1 MRMKR
6 NTISIGIAVAL
17 IGLGSFSAY
26 HFAYADKQQEVT
38 QNQQFPTV
46 IVSHPAIEN
55 ITEWQQYAGRFV
67 AVNNVDIRSRV
78 SGYLEKI
85 HFKDGDIV
93 NKGDLLF
100 SIDPRPFKAEVSI
113 AKATVEEREA
123 TLALAK
129 TDSTRSIELYKTH
142 AVSKQRV
149 DEDKAR
155 VKQAEAQLSAAKSR
169 LARAEL
175 DLDFTQITAPITGKI
190 DQHNVDIGN
199 LIRGDDENASP
210 LTNIVSLDP
219 IYVIFDVDQNT
230 FLNLTNNETKSFN
243 DVHSSSVRL
252 SIQGDTDTKYDA
264 KINFVSNSID
274 QQTGSIRLRAVVD
287 NNQGKFTPGLFARVE
302 LAKQEN
308 PQTILIP
315 EKALVLEQTD
325 YVVYVVNDE
334 DIVESRHV
342 EVGPIANGLRVIR
355 KGLNGDERVI
365 SGGLHHVAVGSKVA
379 IQSELALNP

>member
-1 MRMKR
+1 MRR

-26 HFAYADKQQEVT
+26 HFAYAEKQQEVT
-38 QNQQFPTV
+38 QNQQFPAV

-190 DQHNVDIGN
+190 DQHNVDVGN

-230 FLNLTNNETKSFN
+230 YLNLTNNETKSFN

-252 SIQGDTDTKYDA
+252 SLQGDTETKYDA

-287 NNQGKFTPGLFARVE
+287 NNQDKFTPGLFARVE
-302 LAKQEN
+302 LAKQQN

-325 YVVYVVNDE
+325 YVVYVVNHE

>member
-1 MRMKR
+1 MKR

-38 QNQQFPTV
+38 QNQQFPAV

-85 HFKDGDIV
+85 HFKDGDVV

-190 DQHNVDIGN
+190 DQHNVDVGN

-302 LAKQEN
+302 LAKQQN

-355 KGLNGDERVI
+355 KGLHGDERVI

>member
-1 MRMKR
+1 MKR

-38 QNQQFPTV
+38 QNQQFPAV

-190 DQHNVDIGN
+190 DQHNVDVGN

>member
-1 MRMKR
+1 MKR

-26 HFAYADKQQEVT
+26 HFAYAEKQQEVT
-38 QNQQFPTV
+38 QNQQFPAV
-46 IVSHPAIEN
+46 IVSLPAIEN

-190 DQHNVDIGN
+190 DQHNVDVGN

-219 IYVIFDVDQNT
+219 IYVYFDVDQNT
-230 FLNLTNNETKSFN
+230 YLNLTNNETKSFN
-243 DVHSSSVRL
+243 DVH
-252 SIQGDTDTKYDA
+252 
-264 KINFVSNSID
+264 
-274 QQTGSIRLRAVVD
+274 
-287 NNQGKFTPGLFARVE
+287 
-302 LAKQEN
+302 
-308 PQTILIP
+308 
-315 EKALVLEQTD
+315 
-325 YVVYVVNDE
+325 
-334 DIVESRHV
+334 
-342 EVGPIANGLRVIR
+342 
-355 KGLNGDERVI
+355 
-365 SGGLHHVAVGSKVA
+365 
-379 IQSELALNP
+379 

>member
-1 MRMKR
+1 MKR

-26 HFAYADKQQEVT
+26 HFAYAEKQQEVT
-38 QNQQFPTV
+38 QNQQFPAV
-46 IVSHPAIEN
+46 IVSHPAIDN

-85 HFKDGDIV
+85 HFQDGDIV

-190 DQHNVDIGN
+190 DQHNVDVGN

-230 FLNLTNNETKSFN
+230 YLNLKNNETKSLN

-302 LAKQEN
+302 LAKQQN

-365 SGGLHHVAVGSKVA
+365 SSGLHHVAVGSKVA

>member
-1 MRMKR
+1 MKR

-38 QNQQFPTV
+38 QNQQFPAV

-190 DQHNVDIGN
+190 DQHNVDVGN

-230 FLNLTNNETKSFN
+230 YLNLKNNETKSLN

-302 LAKQEN
+302 LAKQQN

-334 DIVESRHV
+334 DIVESGHV

>member
-1 MRMKR
+1 MKR

-26 HFAYADKQQEVT
+26 HFAYAEKQQEVT
-38 QNQQFPTV
+38 QNQQFPAV
-46 IVSHPAIEN
+46 IVSHPAIDN

-85 HFKDGDIV
+85 HFQDGDIV

-190 DQHNVDIGN
+190 DQHNVDVGN

-230 FLNLTNNETKSFN
+230 YLNLKNNETKSLN

-302 LAKQEN
+302 LAKQQN

-325 YVVYVVNDE
+325 YVVYVVNNE

-365 SGGLHHVAVGSKVA
+365 SSGLHHVAVGSKVA

>member
-1 MRMKR
+1 MKR

-38 QNQQFPTV
+38 QNQQFPAV

-55 ITEWQQYAGRFV
+55 ITEWQEYAGRFV

-190 DQHNVDIGN
+190 DQHNVDVGN

-230 FLNLTNNETKSFN
+230 YLNLKNNETKSLN

>member
-1 MRMKR
+1 MKR

-38 QNQQFPTV
+38 QNQQFPAV

-190 DQHNVDIGN
+190 DKHNVDVGN

-302 LAKQEN
+302 LAKQQN

-325 YVVYVVNDE
+325 YVVYVVNDK

>member
-1 MRMKR
+1 MKR

-38 QNQQFPTV
+38 QNQQFPAV

-190 DQHNVDIGN
+190 DQHNVDVGN

-243 DVHSSSVRL
+243 DVNSSSVRL
-252 SIQGDTDTKYDA
+252 SIKGDTDTKYDA

-365 SGGLHHVAVGSKVA
+365 SGGLHHVTVGSKVA

>member
-1 MRMKR
+1 M
-6 NTISIGIAVAL
+6 
-17 IGLGSFSAY
+17 
-26 HFAYADKQQEVT
+26 
-38 QNQQFPTV
+38 
-46 IVSHPAIEN
+46 
-55 ITEWQQYAGRFV
+55 
-67 AVNNVDIRSRV
+67 
-78 SGYLEKI
+78 
-85 HFKDGDIV
+85 
-93 NKGDLLF
+93 LF

-190 DQHNVDIGN
+190 DQHNVDVGN

-230 FLNLTNNETKSFN
+230 YLNLKNNETKSLN

-302 LAKQEN
+302 LAKQQN

>member
-1 MRMKR
+1 MKR

-38 QNQQFPTV
+38 QNQQFPAV

-190 DQHNVDIGN
+190 DQHNVDVGN

-302 LAKQEN
+302 LAKQQN

>member
-1 MRMKR
+1 MKR

-38 QNQQFPTV
+38 QNQQFPAV

-55 ITEWQQYAGRFV
+55 ITEWQEYAGRFV

-190 DQHNVDIGN
+190 DQHNVDVGN

>member
-1 MRMKR
+1 MKR

>member
-1 MRMKR
+1 MKR

-38 QNQQFPTV
+38 QNQQFPAV

-302 LAKQEN
+302 LAKQQN

>member
-1 MRMKR
+1 MKR

-38 QNQQFPTV
+38 QNQQFPAV

-113 AKATVEEREA
+113 TKATVEEREA

-190 DQHNVDIGN
+190 DQHNVDVGN

-230 FLNLTNNETKSFN
+230 YLNLKNNETKSLN

>member
-1 MRMKR
+1 MKR

-38 QNQQFPTV
+38 QNQQFPAV

-190 DQHNVDIGN
+190 DQHNVDVGN

-308 PQTILIP
+308 PQRILIP

>member
-1 MRMKR
+1 MKR

-38 QNQQFPTV
+38 QNQQFPAV

-85 HFKDGDIV
+85 HFKDGDVV

-190 DQHNVDIGN
+190 DQHNVDVGN

-230 FLNLTNNETKSFN
+230 FLNLRNNETKSFN

>member
-1 MRMKR
+1 MKR

-38 QNQQFPTV
+38 QNQQFPAV

>member
-1 MRMKR
+1 MRR

-26 HFAYADKQQEVT
+26 HFAYAEKQQEVT
-38 QNQQFPTV
+38 QNQQFPAV
-46 IVSHPAIEN
+46 IVSLPAIEN

-190 DQHNVDIGN
+190 DQHNVDVGN

-230 FLNLTNNETKSFN
+230 YLNLTNNETKSFN

-252 SIQGDTDTKYDA
+252 SLQGDTETKYDA

-287 NNQGKFTPGLFARVE
+287 NNQDKFTPGLFARVE
-302 LAKQEN
+302 LAKQQN

-325 YVVYVVNDE
+325 YVVYVVNHE

>member
-1 MRMKR
+1 MKR

-26 HFAYADKQQEVT
+26 HFAYAEKQQEVT
-38 QNQQFPTV
+38 QNQQFPAV

-190 DQHNVDIGN
+190 DQHNVDVGN

-230 FLNLTNNETKSFN
+230 YLNLTNNETKSFN

-252 SIQGDTDTKYDA
+252 SLQGDTETKYDA

-287 NNQGKFTPGLFARVE
+287 NNQDKFTPGLFARVE
-302 LAKQEN
+302 LAKQQN

-325 YVVYVVNDE
+325 YVVYVVNHE

-365 SGGLHHVAVGSKVA
+365 SSGLHHVAVGSKVA

>member
-38 QNQQFPTV
+38 QNQQFPAV

-190 DQHNVDIGN
+190 DQHNVDVGN

>member
-1 MRMKR
+1 MKR

-38 QNQQFPTV
+38 QNQQFPAV

-302 LAKQEN
+302 LAKQQN

-315 EKALVLEQTD
+315 GKALVLEQTD

>member
-1 MRMKR
+1 MKR

-38 QNQQFPTV
+38 QNQQFPAV

-190 DQHNVDIGN
+190 DQHNVDVGN

-230 FLNLTNNETKSFN
+230 YLNLKNNETKSLN

-302 LAKQEN
+302 LAKQQN

>member
-1 MRMKR
+1 MKR

-26 HFAYADKQQEVT
+26 HFAYAEKQQEVT
-38 QNQQFPTV
+38 QNQQFPAV
-46 IVSHPAIEN
+46 IVSHPAIDN

-85 HFKDGDIV
+85 HFQDGDIV

-190 DQHNVDIGN
+190 DQHNVDVGN

-230 FLNLTNNETKSFN
+230 YLNLKNNETKSLN

-302 LAKQEN
+302 LAKQQN

-325 YVVYVVNDE
+325 YVVYVVNNE

-355 KGLNGDERVI
+355 EGLNGDERVI
-365 SGGLHHVAVGSKVA
+365 SSGLHHVAVGSKVA

>member
-1 MRMKR
+1 MKR

-26 HFAYADKQQEVT
+26 HFAYAEKQQEVT
-38 QNQQFPTV
+38 QNQQFPAV
-46 IVSHPAIEN
+46 IVSLPAIEN

-190 DQHNVDIGN
+190 DQHNVDVGN

-219 IYVIFDVDQNT
+219 IYVYFDVDQNT
-230 FLNLTNNETKSFN
+230 YLNLTNNETKSFN

-252 SIQGDTDTKYDA
+252 SLQGDTETKYDA

-287 NNQGKFTPGLFARVE
+287 NNQDKFTPGLFARVE
-302 LAKQEN
+302 LAKQQN

-325 YVVYVVNDE
+325 YVVYVVNHE

-355 KGLNGDERVI
+355 KGLNGNERVI
-365 SGGLHHVAVGSKVA
+365 SSGLHHVAVGSKVA